1 VGAARPQ
8 PRPAAPLRAPAAS
21 ASLPPRTPAGARP
34 RAAGDGRS
42 RGRVAAIVGGVV
54 GAIAVVGVAVFLIL
68 GSSGGGGGGAA
79 PKPNTVTPPAS
90 STTGSGGSGGQA
102 AAKVDRGAVT
112 VAVLNGTKITGLART
127 ASDRVVQKG
136 YKQGVVT
143 NDGSAT
149 IRQTTQIFYD
159 ANQRNAALDVA
170 KILGV
175 RTSAIQQMTSV
186 QKALANGAQVA
197 VFVGADKAQ

>member
-1 VGAARPQ
+1 
-8 PRPAAPLRAPAAS
+8 
-21 ASLPPRTPAGARP
+21 
-34 RAAGDGRS
+34 
-42 RGRVAAIVGGVV
+42 VAAIAGGAVAALAAV
-54 GAIAVVGVAVFLIL
+54 AVAVVVIL
-68 GSSGGGGGGAA
+68 GSSGGGGGAA

-90 STTGSGGSGGQA
+90 STTGAGGSGGQA
-102 AAKVDRGAVT
+102 AAKVDRGSLT

-127 ASDRVVQKG
+127 ASDRLLQRG